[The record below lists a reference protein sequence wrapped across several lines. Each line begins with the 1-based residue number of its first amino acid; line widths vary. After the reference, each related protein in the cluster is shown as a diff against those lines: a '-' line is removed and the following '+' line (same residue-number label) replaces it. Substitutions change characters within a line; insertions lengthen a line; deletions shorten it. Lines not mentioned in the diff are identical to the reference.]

1 MIKMITWY
9 MTYHTFSKIKILNTF
24 IYQALIEYLLFQ
36 GMLDNNKQI
45 SLSSRSPQ
53 SSGND

>member
-1 MIKMITWY
+1 MITWY